1 MVSSGGL
8 YQTLLPWAFKFDEL
22 GVSNFSNISNFFAA
36 ACPSLVSKLANLM
49 NLASI
54 GVSNTISLALL
65 LFSQVISFSISLKLI
80 PSFETKTLTLNQVAN
95 KIDFSKLGGI
105 YGIND
110 NQAVGYLVNVRRDI
124 LTKQFLNLKTSSNSE
139 YC

>member
-1 MVSSGGL
+1 MFAKTTHKAITNVNTTKAITPPIVSIIIF
-8 YQTLLPWAFKFDEL
+8 LLPGAFKFDEL

-36 ACPSLVSKLANLM
+36 ACPSLVSRLANLM

-80 PSFETKTLTLNQVAN
+80 PSFETKTLTLV
-95 KIDFSKLGGI
+95 IYPEVTSWRGI
-105 YGIND
+105 YLIF
-110 NQAVGYLVNVRRDI
+110 VI
-124 LTKQFLNLKTSSNSE
+124 FLIESNSNKT
-139 YC
+139 